1 MNDQNDM
8 MEMADK
14 SSRIIDSFCAALLNT
29 AAVAAEKI
37 ELASNISVLRMR
49 MEAFS
54 GVLEI
59 VNAAKKPLMERL
71 EGETNPAMRLMIERQ
86 LEMLTEQE
94 IAVLEK
100 ASVPGKVAKQLVGTV
115 DKAYR
120 RDGRRFIPVGSLN
133 GHGDGAEID
142 VKDL

>member
-8 MEMADK
+8 MEMAGRA
-14 SSRIIDSFCAALLNT
+14 SQIIDAFTSALMNT
-29 AAVAAEKI
+29 AGVAAEKI
-37 ELASNISVLRMR
+37 NLASEIAAMKMR

-54 GVLEI
+54 GVLEC
-59 VNAAKKPLMERL
+59 VAAQKKPLMERL
-71 EGETNPAMRLMIERQ
+71 EGEANPAMRLMIERQ